1 MKSPR
6 ALGLFLLLA
15 VLAGVAFYVGYSPRK
30 NRLQI
35 LEAEAKTLSEDR
47 LPVTV
52 AKVKLSPPIR
62 ELTLPG
68 NVSAIG
74 ETPIYARAEGYIKTR
89 RVDIGDYVKKGD
101 VLVEI
106 DSPELDQQ
114 VRNAKARLEQLRA
127 AAGQVRA
134 AIEQAKATAKLSE
147 INFKRSQQLVAEG
160 IMPKADLDE
169 KTAIYDA
176 RRADVLAQEANLKAA
191 EESIRA
197 QGAEVARLEE
207 LLGFKRVTAPWDGII
222 TQRNCAVG
230 NLITPSAI
238 ASGRDLFRLSDIS
251 RLRVFVSTPQSNIG
265 DIRNGQKATVKVPE
279 LGQVF
284 VGSVIRMA
292 NALENQSRTMLTEV
306 NVVNRNNTLLPGMYT
321 QVTLETNATRRAVL
335 IPGDTI
341 VTRSEGIFVALVGP
355 GNKVRF
361 QKVETGRDYGAEV
374 EALSGVNEGDS
385 LIVNPSDD
393 VKNGIVVKPMAR
405 K

>member
-1 MKSPR
+1 MKSAR
-6 ALGLFLLLA
+6 AIGFFSLLA

-30 NRLQI
+30 NRLEI
-35 LEAEAKTLSEDR
+35 LEAEAKTHAEERLS
-47 LPVTV
+47 VTV
-52 AKVKLSPPIR
+52 AKVKLSPPLR

-74 ETPIYARAEGYIKTR
+74 ETAIYARAEGYIKTR

-134 AIEQAKATAKLSE
+134 AIEQSKATAKLAE
-147 INFKRSQQLVAEG
+147 INFKRSQQLVGEG

-169 KTAIYDA
+169 KTAIFDA

-191 EESIRA
+191 EESIQA
-197 QGAEVARLEE
+197 QGAEVGRLEE

-230 NLITPSAI
+230 NLITPGAI
-238 ASGRDLFRLSDIS
+238 AAGRDLFRLSDIS
-251 RLRVFVSTPQSNIG
+251 RLRVFVSTPQMNVG
-265 DIRNGQKATVKVPE
+265 DIRVGQKAIVKVPE
-279 LGQVF
+279 IGKQF
-284 VGSVIRMA
+284 AGSVARMS

-306 NVVNRNNTLLPGMYT
+306 NVGNQGNTLLPGMYT
-321 QVTLETNATRRAVL
+321 QVTLETDTARRAVL

-341 VTRSEGIFVALVGP
+341 VTRTEGIFVAVVAA

-361 QKVETGRDYGAEV
+361 QKVEVGRDYGAEV
-374 EALSGVNEGDS
+374 EALSGVAEGDS

-393 VKNGIVVKPMAR
+393 VKNGVVVKPMTR
-405 K
+405 R